1 MYELL
6 EATLMTSTPKP
17 RFGRL
22 VSLQDAR
29 GVATG
34 PQTERTAQLV
44 QAFEDEHEV
53 LERSYGS
60 WIAVAVALVREDG
73 RERLR
78 IACAPDVRLEQNAE
92 ELRFRASALYR
103 QVALTFEA
111 GRDRALCLRMVYG
124 VIAGLFK

>member
-1 MYELL
+1 MYELF

-17 RFGRL
+17 RFGRR
-22 VSLQDAR
+22 VSLEDAF

-60 WIAVAVALVREDG
+60 WIAVAVALVR
-73 RERLR
+73 
-78 IACAPDVRLEQNAE
+78 
-92 ELRFRASALYR
+92 
-103 QVALTFEA
+103 
-111 GRDRALCLRMVYG
+111 
-124 VIAGLFK
+124 